1 MSKLKLMGKN
11 HSDEL
16 YTPEGAINILLPYL
30 KQGSTIWEC
39 AFGTGKLAEYLRDK
53 GFIVV
58 GDTYA
63 DFFDNT
69 FFNKYK
75 DCAYIITNP
84 PFSQKIKFIEECY
97 RREKPFAL
105 LLPLTTL
112 EGIKIQKMFQEKGI
126 QILFPRGRI
135 DFNGKKAPWFY
146 TCWFTYGLNLPKE
159 LNYDGIPPKPKV
171 LGILP
176 TII

>member
-16 YTPEGAINILLPYL
+16 YTPESAIDILIPYL
-30 KQGSTIWEC
+30 NKEWIIWEC
-39 AFGTGKLAEYLRDK
+39 AYGTGKLAGHLESK
-53 GFIVV
+53 GFKVI
-58 GDTYA
+58 GNK
-63 DFFDNT
+63 DFNFLKEGVQEHFD
-69 FFNKYK
+69 
-75 DCAYIITNP
+75 CIITNP
-84 PFSQKIKFIEECY
+84 PFSKKIDFIDKCY
-97 RREKPFAL
+97 HWNKPFAL

-112 EGIKIQKMFQEKGI
+112 EGIKIQSMFKENGI

-159 LNYDGIPPKPKV
+159 LNYDGIKEGGS
-171 LGILP
+171 L
-176 TII
+176 